1 MINPHNI
8 NLVSF
13 NNAQIK
19 REGGMEFLCYFCL
32 CARCTLAVQWG
43 NKDKKKK
50 SHQLWK
56 DDLDTE
62 KYTWTSRSV
71 NSQTQTDAACT
82 QVTEVAIAQ
91 PVTIF
96 VPLWKCLSTPGLLK
110 DGKKDIATRRI
121 WCPESFGQTCCPL
134 GSFMASTFKQD
145 ADSSANCHHKL
156 IYSVINSE
164 MSSFP
169 LANIF
174 QFLI

>member
-1 MINPHNI
+1 MNPHNI

-13 NNAQIK
+13 NNTQSN
-19 REGGMEFLCYFCL
+19 REGGMEFFLLFLSVRSVYFS
-32 CARCTLAVQWG
+32 CAVREQRQG
-43 NKDKKKK
+43 K

-56 DDLDTE
+56 DDVDPE
-62 KYTWTSRSV
+62 KHTWTSRSV

-82 QVTEVAIAQ
+82 QVSEVATAQ

-96 VPLWKCLSTPGLLK
+96 VPLWKCLSAPGLLK
-110 DGKKDIATRRI
+110 DGKKDVATRRI
-121 WCPESFGQTCCPL
+121 RSPPQSFGQTCCPL

-174 QFLI
+174 QFLV